1 MSLALALLL
10 ADTLVVG
17 LLSDPVSLDP
27 HRATDTTAAAVLVNV
42 CESLVRYRPGDAEP
56 HARLATTWS
65 TRDAREWT
73 FSLRTGVR
81 FHDGTAFDA
90 DAVVAN
96 LESLRK
102 ERAFPGRA
110 MRLGTDTVA
119 ITLERADAALLAT
132 LAQPFYCMQS
142 PRELARPAPRSP
154 VGTGPFRLASS
165 KPGLVELEADPGYWG
180 GRPLPG
186 ALQYRRYASPAALA
200 AALTNGEVDVTS
212 SLDPEAAAGL
222 RPDRLVIERRTGLD
236 VVYLALNHQRPP
248 FSDVRVRQA
257 LARSIDRPGLVRE
270 VLQGHGQ
277 PAHNP
282 LPPSLPGYS
291 LRTRQL
297 GLDRETAHRL
307 LAAAGLHDGFSTT
320 LLAVD
325 SPRPYLPHP
334 MALAERLRSELAQ
347 VQVRARP
354 LTAPSWAAY
363 LERITRGDFDM
374 AVLGWQADS
383 LDPND
388 FLSSLLASEA
398 IGSTNRSRYSSP
410 EMDTLLK
417 RGRRTSSLPER
428 IAIYGDVQAL
438 FQHDMPWVPLY
449 HLETLTVHQKA
460 LRGVLIDP
468 TGVARLEK
476 AWRKP

>member
-1 MSLALALLL
+1 MSLALLLA

-17 LLSDPVSLDP
+17 LLADPVSLDP
-27 HRATDTTAAAVLVNV
+27 HRATDSTAAAVLVNV
-42 CESLVRYRPGDAEP
+42 CESLVRYRPGDDEP
-56 HARLATTWS
+56 RARLATTWA
-65 TRDAREWT
+65 TRDAKEWT

-90 DAVVAN
+90 DAVVDN

-110 MRLGTDTVA
+110 MRLGTHTVA

-154 VGTGPFRLASS
+154 VGTGPFRLAGAR
-165 KPGLVELEADPGYWG
+165 PGLVELAADPGYWG
-180 GRPLPG
+180 GRPIAG

-200 AALTNGEVDVTS
+200 QALLRGEVDITS

-222 RPDRLVIERRTGLD
+222 GAADRLVIQRRTGLD
-236 VVYLALNHQRPP
+236 VVYLALNHQRAP

-257 LARSIDRPGLVRE
+257 LARSIDRPGLVRD

-297 GLDRETAHRL
+297 GLDREAAHRL
-307 LAAAGLHDGFSTT
+307 LASAGLHDGFATT

-334 MALAERLRSELAQ
+334 MALADRLRSELAQ
-347 VQVRARP
+347 VHVRARS

-388 FLSSLLASEA
+388 FLSALLASEA

-410 EMDTLLK
+410 EMDALLK
-417 RGRRTSSLPER
+417 RGRRSSTLPER
-428 IAIYGDVQAL
+428 LAIYGDVQAL
-438 FQHDMPWVPLY
+438 FQRDMPWVPLY